1 MIVLLLSETENGEEK
16 GLVESGCGLKAK
28 LELALD
34 EVLNG
39 VSIDNEGE
47 EEEVI
52 DVAADVDVEVRVGKG
67 VGVGVGMNGLITVP

>member
-47 EEEVI
+47 EEVI

-67 VGVGVGMNGLITVP
+67 VGVGVGMNGLMTVP